1 MTDRPYS
8 PIVAHYEEC
17 LRCHGTGARA
27 VDWKS
32 PSNAV
37 LRYDVMLGVV
47 RDRSEAAA
55 LLDFGCGLAGLKTH
69 MLRAGWT
76 GLAYTGLEI
85 SPAFASAARA
95 AHPDA
100 RILCLDLLEDPSA
113 LETFDYI
120 VMNGIFTRRH
130 TLSIADMQA
139 YLERLLPLTFSKC
152 RRGLAFN
159 VMSKSVD
166 WESEELYHPDPG
178 VLLEFVAREMTKH
191 YVLRNDYGLYE
202 TTIYLYRE
210 PLDATQRTVEGTDE

>member
-1 MTDRPYS
+1 
-8 PIVAHYEEC
+8 
-17 LRCHGTGARA
+17 
-27 VDWKS
+27 
-32 PSNAV
+32 
-37 LRYDVMLGVV
+37 MLGVV

-130 TLSIADMQA
+130 TLSIADMRA

-166 WESEELYHPDPG
+166 WESEELYHPDPRGSAG
-178 VLLEFVAREMTKH
+178 VRCP
-191 YVLRNDYGLYE
+191 RNDQALRTSQLYGLYE